1 MRASG
6 IFALSAL
13 AVAAP
18 RAGQPS
24 ARPAI
29 HHYQIASD
37 EPGAWPHIL
46 ESIGLIRASG
56 ASCAA
61 HPCAYVV
68 PASANQSAVDRFRD
82 LVQRGSILILEGD
95 SPLAKSFG
103 IRPSDAKPVSV
114 RGIVDSHNPKLPLVW
129 EKPLETRVF
138 TVPGH
143 ARVFTREK
151 WTNAPLAV
159 GVEHGSGSIFWIA
172 SQPGTA
178 GYERYPYIPQALET
192 MGLRVPLRSRDLWA
206 FFDSSYRL
214 RVDLDYF
221 ANRWREMGIAALHVA
236 AWHYFEPDPVRDDY
250 LRRLIAACHRRGI
263 LVYSWIE
270 LPHVSEKFWADH
282 PEWREKTALLQDA
295 HLDWRRLMNLR
306 NPDCAR
312 AVSEGLARMMD
323 RFSWDG
329 VNLAELYFESLEGY
343 ANPSRFTPMNDNVR
357 REFEQLHGIDP
368 HSLFSEPNQAAT
380 ATDITIL
387 RKFLDYRAGLA
398 KSLQEQWLGELS
410 ALRSRLPHLDLVLT
424 HVDDRYD
431 TNMRDLIG
439 ADAARLLPLSTRHD
453 FTFLVEDPA
462 TLWHLGSERYP
473 DIASKYK
480 PIAPRPHKLAI
491 DINVVERYQDVY
503 PARQQTGVEL
513 FQLVHA
519 AAKSFPRVAL
529 YFENSILVP
538 DVTFLPASAAVVE
551 QLDRGG
557 VNGSR
562 LGIRCGA
569 LTGIPWNGPASV
581 NGKPWPYTDG
591 SYLWLPAGTWA
602 VEQGAAGPAVRLL
615 DFAGTLQSV
624 EANGPVLEIGYQSS
638 SRAFAYLDRP
648 PLGEAEVDGQAV
660 QLNIEALGRR
670 WMVEMPKGQHLA
682 LLRFAAR

>member
-6 IFALSAL
+6 LLLSCAIAL
-13 AVAAP
+13 AAP
-18 RAGQPS
+18 RADQPPPR
-24 ARPAI
+24 AAI

-37 EPGAWPHIL
+37 EPGAWPRIL
-46 ESIGLIRASG
+46 ESIGLMPASG
-56 ASCAA
+56 ASCAS
-61 HPCAYVV
+61 HPCVYVV
-68 PASANQSAVDRFRD
+68 PSSASSSAVERFRD

-95 SPLAKSFG
+95 SPLSRSFG
-103 IRPSDAKPVSV
+103 IRPSEAKPVSV
-114 RGIVDSHNPKLPLVW
+114 RGIVDSNNPKLALVW

-138 TVPGH
+138 TLPAH
-143 ARVFTREK
+143 ARIFTREK
-151 WTNAPLAV
+151 WTGAPLAA
-159 GVEHGSGSIFWIA
+159 GADHGSGSILWIA
-172 SQPGTA
+172 TQPGTA

-192 MGLRVPLRSRDLWA
+192 LGLRVPLRSRDLWA

-214 RVDLDYF
+214 RADLDYF
-221 ANRWREMGIAALHVA
+221 ADRWRAMGIAALHVA

-263 LVYSWIE
+263 LVYAWIE

-282 PEWREKTALLQDA
+282 PEWREKTARLQDA
-295 HLDWRRLMNLR
+295 WLDWRRLMNLR

-343 ANPSRFTPMNDNVR
+343 SNPSRFTPMNDNVR
-357 REFEQLHGIDP
+357 REFEQLHGVDP
-368 HSLFSEPNQAAT
+368 RTLFDGRADPEM
-380 ATDITIL
+380 L

-398 KSLQEQWLGELS
+398 KSLQEHWLGELS
-410 ALRSRLPHLDLVLT
+410 GLRARLPHLDLVLT

-439 ADAARLLPLSTRHD
+439 ADAARLLPLSARYD

-480 PIAPRPHKLAI
+480 PIAPRPNKLAI
-491 DINVVERYQDVY
+491 DINIVERYQDVY

-538 DVTFLPASAAVVE
+538 DIPFLPASAAAVE

-562 LGIRCGA
+562 LGIRCRA
-569 LTGIPWNGPASV
+569 LTGIPWHGPASV
-581 NGKPWPYTDG
+581 NGKPWPYTDDG
-591 SYLWLPAGTWA
+591 YLWLPAGTWA
-602 VEQGAAGPAVRLL
+602 VERGTADPPVKLL
-615 DFAGTLQSV
+615 DFAGTAQTV
-624 EANGPVLEIGYQSS
+624 EVNGSALEIGYRSD
-638 SRAFAYLDRP
+638 SRAFAYLDRA
-648 PLGEAEVDGQAV
+648 PLPQAELDGQMV
-660 QLNIEALGRR
+660 QLKAEAIGER
-670 WMVEMPKGQHLA
+670 WMVELPKGQHLA